1 MAATLFGSPAPAA
14 PAGGGAPTGLPDNKT
29 DCPSVDVRR
38 GASTLQIF
46 GPGDQNP
53 TNLRYQASVSQL
65 ARECQFSTANL
76 TMKVGI
82 EGRVVLGPL
91 GTAEST
97 DVPLRMAVVQEGPN
111 PKTVWTKLYRV
122 PVTVPAGQT
131 NVAFTYVEPDLTIPR
146 PKAEDLE
153 SYVVYVGF
161 DQQALKAPPAKRSRA
176 PAKRRAKPAAPL
188 RTQ

>member
-14 PAGGGAPTGLPDNKT
+14 PAGGGAPTGLPDNRT

-46 GPGDQNP
+46 GAGDQNP

-82 EGRVVLGPL
+82 EGRLVLGPL
-91 GTAEST
+91 GTPEST
-97 DVPLRMAVVQEGPN
+97 DVPLRMAVVQEGPE

-122 PVTVPAGQT
+122 PVTVPPGQT

-161 DQQALKAPPAKRSRA
+161 DQQALKAPPKRTRA
-176 PAKRRAKPAAPL
+176 PARRRAKPAAPPAV
-188 RTQ
+188 R